1 MLADSRTDNSTC
13 NGPDYV
19 HRQRCSQITTVDEAK
34 QFYPLFGLGAN
45 VALIFSGRAVVAFS
59 KVGPTSSAVWQSV
72 LALLGSACAG
82 RWQLR
87 RRSTAHS
94 T

>member
-1 MLADSRTDNSTC
+1 MLTASRTHNSAC
-13 NGPDYV
+13 SGPDYA

-59 KVGPTSSAVWQSV
+59 KVGPASSAVWQ
-72 LALLGSACAG
+72 AG
-82 RWQLR
+82 
-87 RRSTAHS
+87 
-94 T
+94 